1 MEAEHFPMSLK
12 FGIGNIVWSPLE
24 GRLALRQVPPRR
36 PPTRRTATRAEKWI
50 GDLENPK
57 FQRRLDIVEKL
68 LPLAEAKGV
77 PLARFANAWALRHPA
92 VTSVIIGPRTLEQ
105 LEDSLKALDV
115 QITDEDARLIDELV
129 PPGTSAL

>member
-12 FGIGNIVWSPLE
+12 FGLANIVWSPLE
-24 GRLALRQVPPRR
+24 GGWLSGKYRR
-36 PPTRRTATRAEKWI
+36 AAANPKDSQRAEKWI
-50 GDLENPK
+50 GDINNPK

-77 PLARFANAWALRHPA
+77 PLARLANAWALRHPA
-92 VTSVIIGPRTLEQ
+92 VTSAIIGPRTMEQ
-105 LEDSLKALDV
+105 LEDSLQSLDI
-115 QITDEDARLIDELV
+115 QITDEDARIIDELV